1 MTIRK
6 AMPLL
11 WRYLLVVATSCML
24 AFFISREGRANAAP
38 ANEVSKAASTATSLN
53 YEEPGRF
60 AIETVDQSWED
71 AARKRTLPIRVVS
84 PKSDGAK
91 ADATFPVIV
100 FSHGLGGSTAA
111 GKLWSEH
118 WASHGYIVVHIQHP
132 GSDESIWKD
141 KPLGQVETNLK
152 SAMTMTNLGL
162 RTGDVHFVVDEIIR
176 RAKAGEPAFR
186 FANTQRIGMS
196 GHSFG
201 AQTTLAI
208 AGQSSGAARGQSG
221 FDKRITAAIAFS
233 PNARNKLRMDKQF
246 GDIRM
251 PFFSI
256 TGTKDGAVL
265 NDGTKPED
273 RELPFAYMPGGDK
286 YLLVMEGGDHTVFG
300 GQKTRRRGQLSARDE
315 EIQSDVK
322 AASLAFWNAY
332 LKEDAA
338 AKTWLATPQGG
349 KTALQA
355 QLAANDRFQVK

>member
-6 AMPLL
+6 VIPLL
-11 WRYLLVVATSCML
+11 WRYLLVVATSCLL
-24 AFFISREGRANAAP
+24 AFFISRESRASMASGAEISTSASAANA
-38 ANEVSKAASTATSLN
+38 VSYEAS
-53 YEEPGRF
+53 GRYDV
-60 AIETVDQSWED
+60 ETLKQSWED
-71 AARKRTLPIRVVS
+71 AARKRVLPIHVVAPRVT
-84 PKSDGAK
+84 A
-91 ADATFPVIV
+91 ATVEAPFPVIV

-111 GKLWSEH
+111 GKRWSEH

-141 KPLGQVETNLK
+141 AHPGQIEDNATG
-152 SAMTMTNLGL
+152 AMTMTNLGF
-162 RTGDVHFVVDEIIR
+162 RTGDVHFVVDEIMR
-176 RAKAGEPAFR
+176 RAKTNEMAFK
-186 FANTQRIGMS
+186 FANVQRIGMS

-221 FDKRITAAIAFS
+221 FDKRITAALAFS
-233 PNARNKLRMDKQF
+233 PNARNKVRMEKQF

-273 RELPFAYMPGGDK
+273 RELPFAFMPAGDK
-286 YLLVMEGGDHTVFG
+286 YLLVLDGGDHMVFS
-300 GQKTRRRGQLSARDE
+300 GQKIKRRRQLPTRHD
-315 EIQSDVK
+315 EIQNDVK

-332 LKEDAA
+332 LKDDIA
-338 AKTWLATPQGG
+338 AKTWLTAPQGS
-349 KTALQA
+349 KSALQA
-355 QLAANDRFQVK
+355 QLATNDRFQMK